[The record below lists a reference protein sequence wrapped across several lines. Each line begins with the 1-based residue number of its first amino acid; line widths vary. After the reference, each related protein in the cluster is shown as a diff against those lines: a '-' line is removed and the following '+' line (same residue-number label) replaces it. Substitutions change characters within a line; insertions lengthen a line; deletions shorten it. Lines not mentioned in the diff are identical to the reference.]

1 MQTCVY
7 MSNRK
12 IQVAVG
18 NPKNHSIAVKRLYET
33 EAPEGSI
40 INGVITGEEELGA
53 HLSQFWKENH
63 LSTRN
68 VCLVLHSSQFMAKT
82 LMIPAMNTNKTLNY
96 IQREFPG
103 VNNDSGSV
111 YGYFRIS
118 GNKGKGMREVF
129 ATRMERDFL
138 DSYRKLFASV
148 GIQIN
153 SVQAALGCVVSV
165 LHQMELVRGK
175 TCVVQIQ
182 DEDNLTSILLDKG
195 IYCYSSVSRTFSEH
209 GTEGYGMEVARN
221 ISGILQF
228 ASAQKL
234 ENSVTDVFWAGFP
247 ERDMRVC
254 AQALEQMDPD
264 LKADMLEDEKVIR
277 FGDGAVDNF
286 LFAVSG
292 LFRLEKESNLYY
304 RYKKSSESHQKRI
317 SLMKQLIPVLLLL
330 VVMLMITGFFVGNCL
345 ITQKRLQEVR
355 DYNEN
360 PEVLEQSA
368 QYDELESRLMW
379 NQTLKASLERA
390 KRNIESYPSFNSSV
404 RKEIE
409 SCSLGQV
416 VIEVLSFDAATGI
429 VNVDTVAPEV
439 EDINQFIDRLEERDI
454 FEQLDYTGYVWS
466 EERGMWTI
474 NLVCYL
480 SENAGK

>member
-111 YGYFRIS
+111 YGYFRIY

-234 ENSVTDVFWAGFP
+234 
-247 ERDMRVC
+247 
-254 AQALEQMDPD
+254 
-264 LKADMLEDEKVIR
+264 
-277 FGDGAVDNF
+277 
-286 LFAVSG
+286 
-292 LFRLEKESNLYY
+292 
-304 RYKKSSESHQKRI
+304 
-317 SLMKQLIPVLLLL
+317 
-330 VVMLMITGFFVGNCL
+330 
-345 ITQKRLQEVR
+345 
-355 DYNEN
+355 
-360 PEVLEQSA
+360 
-368 QYDELESRLMW
+368 
-379 NQTLKASLERA
+379 
-390 KRNIESYPSFNSSV
+390 
-404 RKEIE
+404 
-409 SCSLGQV
+409 
-416 VIEVLSFDAATGI
+416 
-429 VNVDTVAPEV
+429 
-439 EDINQFIDRLEERDI
+439 
-454 FEQLDYTGYVWS
+454 
-466 EERGMWTI
+466 
-474 NLVCYL
+474 
-480 SENAGK
+480 